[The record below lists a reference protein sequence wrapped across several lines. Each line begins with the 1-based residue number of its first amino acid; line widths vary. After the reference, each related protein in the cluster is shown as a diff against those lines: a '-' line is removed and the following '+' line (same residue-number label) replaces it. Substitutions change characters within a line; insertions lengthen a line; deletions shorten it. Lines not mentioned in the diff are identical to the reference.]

1 VKQLVSALLI
11 VVFISVTCSL
21 IVSTFAL
28 KSVKVVSSRNVMSS
42 YIFVIADDKST
53 SDVLSASTL
62 TALVS
67 KSVSIPIIV

>member
-21 IVSTFAL
+21 IISTFAL